1 MELGKKIREVREEIG
16 FTQGQLAGHAD
27 VSQGYLS
34 QLEHGDVR
42 NPSAAVILRL
52 AQAMHVDPDDL
63 FEAAGYPTVR
73 TLKEVYEGYEANV
86 DPDLMRFLGRLPR
99 DRQRRLLLLLEG
111 MEHLVEDTRGGQRWV
126 SQDSRLSSQ
135 RE

>member
-1 MELGKKIREVREEIG
+1 MELGKRIREIREEIG

-52 AQAMHVDPDDL
+52 APLSGSV
-63 FEAAGYPTVR
+63 
-73 TLKEVYEGYEANV
+73 
-86 DPDLMRFLGRLPR
+86 
-99 DRQRRLLLLLEG
+99 
-111 MEHLVEDTRGGQRWV
+111 LVM
-126 SQDSRLSSQ
+126 L
-135 RE
+135 